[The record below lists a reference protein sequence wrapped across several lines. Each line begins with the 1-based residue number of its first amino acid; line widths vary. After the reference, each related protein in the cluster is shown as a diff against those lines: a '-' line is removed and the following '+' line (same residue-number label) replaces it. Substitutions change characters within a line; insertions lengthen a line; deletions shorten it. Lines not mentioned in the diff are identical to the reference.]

1 MHVSCSSVAFVR
13 LIIQGTI
20 CRFVILGIVFGTWVW
35 GWSLCCVFELYTEV
49 KIILIVGLE
58 KRAAGLNG
66 IRRWLSIGV
75 Y

>member
-1 MHVSCSSVAFVR
+1 M
-13 LIIQGTI
+13 
-20 CRFVILGIVFGTWVW
+20 
-35 GWSLCCVFELYTEV
+35 FELYTEV